1 MTKNAF
7 ISYYK
12 VFLFSRYL
20 GFCVNFLF
28 MQKKR
33 LDQKNKVDL
42 KTYDVKAWLTN
53 SYNTHIAQYLQNITR
68 DIFLQKLCRNEAG
81 SLVPDLFLFL
91 HKLYMRCKSKWSTA
105 QFQCFSISLNFAY
118 KKKKKTSRSIK
129 LLTIDPEICS
139 MLNFDFL
146 EKGLR
151 IVSPPHFN
159 DFSRKMFLLFTAA
172 NNYFSSSG
180 HHEQKNK
187 KANVQIKFS
196 AVTIKQQIKLVIF
209 YFIYLRFGIHRTY

>member
-1 MTKNAF
+1 M
-7 ISYYK
+7 
-12 VFLFSRYL
+12 
-20 GFCVNFLF
+20 
-28 MQKKR
+28 
-33 LDQKNKVDL
+33 
-42 KTYDVKAWLTN
+42 
-53 SYNTHIAQYLQNITR
+53 
-68 DIFLQKLCRNEAG
+68 
-81 SLVPDLFLFL
+81 
-91 HKLYMRCKSKWSTA
+91 
-105 QFQCFSISLNFAY
+105 
-118 KKKKKTSRSIK
+118 
-129 LLTIDPEICS
+129 TIDPGICS

-180 HHEQKNK
+180 QHEQKNK